1 MKINLDEDLVE
12 AIRMLILDQRLQEVK
27 GLPLDDYEE
36 RYNKI
41 LIDLAKNISV
51 EQLKI
56 NLDEVAVL
64 HFNKDFLGI

>member
-27 GLPLDDYEE
+27 GLPLNDYEE

-56 NLDEVAVL
+56 YLDEVAVL